1 MTAEIKTADL
11 ARITERV
18 QKLLNL
24 AAKNPN
30 QAEAEAA
37 TAKAMA
43 MLEAYNLDMSTLE
56 QGGSDGGARE
66 DTRQRGGMYTYERE
80 LWSGIAEINFCMY
93 FTLRQHDYDR
103 RTRGGS
109 PRITFQHRFVGRKVN
124 VTSTKAMG
132 EYLQGT
138 IERLCRERFPE
149 NSQFFCSEAVA
160 YREGMADEVRLKL
173 WRRRSK
179 QLRDVEAREAEA
191 EEARARAAEQGVS
204 LSTALTIADVVKSE
218 EEANYDFLHGEGSF
232 ARRRKKREDW
242 QREAAEDRAVQA
254 AAEAAAEAEYT
265 RWAAEHPEEAAREE
279 KKRLARERAEER
291 KEARR
296 TGPRYR
302 SETAEERRRGSSYFR
317 EGRRAGGDISIDPQA
332 GGTAAPRRLR

>member
-66 DTRQRGGMYTYERE
+66 DSRQRGGMYTYERE

-93 FTLRQHDYDR
+93 FTLRHYDYDR
-103 RTRGGS
+103 RTRSGS
-109 PRITFQHRFVGRKVN
+109 PRLTFQHRFVGRKVN
-124 VTSTKAMG
+124 VTSTKIMG
-132 EYLQGT
+132 QYVQGT
-138 IERLCRERFPE
+138 IERLCRERFPA
-149 NSQFFCSEAVA
+149 NNQFFCSEAVA
-160 YREGMADEVRLKL
+160 YREGMADEVRRKL
-173 WRRRSK
+173 WRRRQE
-179 QLRDVEAREAEA
+179 QLRDAEAQEAVVEEARRRA
-191 EEARARAAEQGVS
+191 EEAGVS

-232 ARRRKKREDW
+232 ARRKKEREDW
-242 QREAAEDRAVQA
+242 QREAAEDRAAQA
-254 AAEAAAEAEYT
+254 AAEAEAEAEYT

-302 SETAEERRRGSSYFR
+302 SETAEERRRGSSYY
-317 EGRRAGGDISIDPQA
+317 RAGRQAGEGISIDPQA
-332 GGTAAPRRLR
+332 GGTSKTRALR